1 MYNKTTLFIFNY
13 VTTLVNSDGDIS
25 ILNVLLVEGCV
36 FGSLPDYIF
45 IKVYLLLDAQP
56 QVLCQMHT
64 AEAEVTNKKND
75 ISLLNTGISVS
86 YTHLTLPTICS
97 V

>member
-36 FGSLPDYIF
+36 FESLPDNIF
-45 IKVYLLLDAQP
+45 IEACLLPDTQP
-56 QVLCQMHT
+56 QVLCEMHT

-75 ISLLNTGISVS
+75 ISLLNTGISLWSMVTFL
-86 YTHLTLPTICS
+86 YE
-97 V
+97 